1 MGKTFH
7 TKHDARKGREGY
19 ELSRHPK
26 GTKAKGLRKVLR
38 TRMKVAAALFP
49 RDRFGWAEEK
59 SSRLRGG
66 RRNVHKAARQQSRT
80 EITAALGESRTQIA
94 YFSGVLNSSCNLGEN
109 PILHLPFPFPFAVF
123 SIEFPF

>member
-1 MGKTFH
+1 MGKAFH
-7 TKHDARKGREGY
+7 TKHDARKGRESY
-19 ELSRHPK
+19 ELSRHPN
-26 GTKAKGLRKVLR
+26 GTRTKGLRKVLR

-80 EITAALGESRTQIA
+80 EITAALSESEPVLEKCRK
-94 YFSGVLNSSCNLGEN
+94 VLNFE
-109 PILHLPFPFPFAVF
+109 
-123 SIEFPF
+123 EDK

>member
-26 GTKAKGLRKVLR
+26 GTRAKGLRKVLR

-80 EITAALGESRTQIA
+80 EISAALDDSTQVLEKCRE
-94 YFSGVLNSSCNLGEN
+94 VLNFE
-109 PILHLPFPFPFAVF
+109 
-123 SIEFPF
+123 EDK